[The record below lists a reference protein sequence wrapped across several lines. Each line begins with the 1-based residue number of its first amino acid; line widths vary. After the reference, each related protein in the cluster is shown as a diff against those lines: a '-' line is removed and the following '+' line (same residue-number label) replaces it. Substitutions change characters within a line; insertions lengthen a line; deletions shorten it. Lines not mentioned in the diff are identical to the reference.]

1 MGRRWR
7 LEKTIWVF
15 FVSLFVLLGNDGSAV
30 AETEEVK
37 RSLMRFLGQISSPNP
52 VNLNW
57 SMSTDPCNNHWMG
70 VSCNLKSTSVKKII
84 LENLGLSGSFDANS
98 LCSAETLSVLSL
110 KSNSISG
117 GVPEEI
123 GKCKQLTH
131 LYLSGNKFSG
141 NIPLSLSNLNN
152 LKRLDVSFNNFSGA
166 LPDLPRVSGL
176 KSFLAENNQLSG
188 AIPEFDFTNLDHFN
202 VSNNN
207 FSGPVPDMKG
217 RFGLSSIAGN
227 PLLCGKPS
235 PNACPRP
242 PPPPPPS
249 KSSSGFHKSALF
261 YSGYALLGLLLVIVV
276 VFTLIKRKKAKEA
289 RKVEVVKVESV
300 VDGNGSPNN
309 KSSPNRDSREASS
322 DKNGNSRSSV
332 TSAEAGMVS
341 SSLTILSSP
350 VLKGMQLD
358 ELLRAPAELIG
369 RGRHGSLYKVF
380 LDGGKT
386 LAVKRIKG
394 WDIPVEAF
402 ELRMRNLDRVR
413 HPNVLPIIAFY
424 GSKEEKLLVYEF
436 QENGSLFNLLHGT
449 KEGRRFDWGSRLS
462 VAASVAEALAYMHV
476 EFQEDGI
483 AHGNLKSTNIL
494 FNSTMDPCI
503 GEYGLMVINNSLSHN
518 NNENEP
524 SKETSA
530 QGPYLN
536 FKVDLYAFGIVLLEL
551 LTGKL
556 VHNNEPE
563 LARWVQK
570 VVREEWTAEIFDN
583 SLVVE
588 GVSEDRLVSMLQV
601 ALKCINPCSEERP
614 SIYQVALMINTIR
627 EEEERS
633 IASEPSSNVSEQ
645 REPNLVF

>member
-7 LEKTIWVF
+7 LEKTIWVL
-15 FVSLFVLLGNDGSAV
+15 FVSLFVLLGDSSTV

-37 RSLMRFLGQISSPNP
+37 RSLMRFLGQISSPDGRIKDP

-57 SMSTDPCNNHWMG
+57 SMSTDPCNNHWTG
-70 VSCNLKSTSVKKII
+70 VSCNLKSTSVKKIV
-84 LENLGLSGSFDANS
+84 LENLSLSGRFDANS

-110 KSNSISG
+110 KFNSISG

-123 GKCKQLTH
+123 VKCKQLTH
-131 LYLSGNKFSG
+131 L
-141 NIPLSLSNLNN
+141 
-152 LKRLDVSFNNFSGA
+152 LDVSFNNLSGA
-166 LPDLPRVSGL
+166 LPDLPRISGL

-188 AIPEFDFTNLDHFN
+188 DIPEFDFTNLDNFN

-207 FSGPVPDMKG
+207 FSGPVPDMRG

-235 PNACPRP
+235 PNACPLP

-249 KSSSGFHKSALF
+249 KSSSGFHKNALI
-261 YSGYALLGLLLVIVV
+261 YSGYALLGLVLLIVV
-276 VFTLIKRKKAKEA
+276 VFTLLKKKKAKEA
-289 RKVEVVKVESV
+289 KKVETVKVESV
-300 VDGNGSPNN
+300 VNGNRSPNN
-309 KSSPNRDSREASS
+309 KSSPDNKSPNRESRGASS

-332 TSAEAGMVS
+332 TSAETGMVS
-341 SSLTILSSP
+341 SSLTILSIP
-350 VLKGMQLD
+350 ILKGLQLD

-394 WDIPVEAF
+394 WDIPVEEF

-413 HPNVLPIIAFY
+413 HPNMLPAIAFY

-436 QENGSLFNLLHGT
+436 QENGSLFNILHGT
-449 KEGRRFDWGSRLS
+449 SNEGRRFDWGSRLS

-503 GEYGLMVINNSLSHN
+503 GEYGLMVVNNSLLSHN
-518 NNENEP
+518 NNDNEP
-524 SKETSA
+524 SNETSA
-530 QGPYLN
+530 HHGPYLN

-601 ALKCINPCSEERP
+601 ALKCINPCPEERP

-645 REPNLVF
+645 